1 MSRYTTRASTL
12 GDLLS
17 DAAQQWPQA
26 QVIFPGERMTLP
38 ELDERSDVIARALI
52 AAGAEVG
59 EHIGVLLEA
68 GLEMLASMFAI
79 AKLGAT
85 IVPINERF
93 RAAELRH
100 LICHSDLTLLITSD
114 HADEALDFIGR
125 LSAALPDLAQA
136 SGAVLKLQHAP
147 RLRRV
152 LLIGGAHASRPGM
165 AALRELEAAG
175 AALPPQ
181 ELDRRRLA
189 IPLSRPAFLMYTSG
203 TSAEP
208 KGCLLSHEAFT
219 RQGRSIALTRY
230 RLAPGDTF
238 WCPLPL
244 FHNGGIATLL
254 ACLSSGASFCHAGR
268 FDPAVA
274 VEQLENERCTH
285 AIPTFETI
293 WLRVLDHPSFAEADL
308 SHLRVLLNAGSPELL
323 RTLQERVPH
332 AIQLANY
339 GCTEVSGHFS
349 MTVIDDPLERRLF
362 TCGHPLP
369 GMEAKIVDPD
379 SGEQCPPGTQGEIL
393 VRGVSRF
400 DGYYK
405 APELTAAL
413 IDEEGWFHTGDLGLL
428 DACGR
433 ISFRGRLK
441 DMLKVG
447 GENVAAAEVEGFL
460 RTHPAVN
467 IAQVVAAPDAYYG
480 EVPAAFVE
488 LAPGRS
494 ATERELIDHCLGQI
508 ATFKVPRYVRI
519 VKEWPMSGTKIK
531 KFVLREQITAE
542 LQAAGITAAPKL
554 RASQG
559 AQR

>member
-1 MSRYTTRASTL
+1 MSRFTTRASTL

-26 QVIFPGERMTLP
+26 QVIFPDARMTLP
-38 ELDERSDVIARALI
+38 ELDARSDVLARALI
-52 AAGAEVG
+52 AAGAAPG
-59 EHIGVLLEA
+59 EHIGVLLE
-68 GLEMLASMFAI
+68 GSLEMLASMFAI
-79 AKLGAT
+79 AKIGCT

-93 RAAELRH
+93 RAAELRYVVG
-100 LICHSDLTLLITSD
+100 HSDLTLLITSD

-125 LSAALPDLAQA
+125 LSAALPELAQA
-136 SGAVLKLQHAP
+136 SGDALQLQHAP
-147 RLRRV
+147 WLRRV
-152 LLIGGAHASRPGM
+152 LLSGDGSSSPQGM
-165 AALRELEAAG
+165 ARIQDFEVAG
-175 AALPPQ
+175 AALPEH
-181 ELDRRRLA
+181 ELDRRRLG
-189 IPLSRPAFLMYTSG
+189 IPLSSPAFLMYTSG

-230 RLAPGDTF
+230 LLAPGDTF

-268 FDPAVA
+268 FDPAIAVA
-274 VEQLENERCTH
+274 QLEKERCTH

-293 WLRVLDHPSFAEADL
+293 WLRVLDHPTFAEADL

-323 RTLQERVPH
+323 RTLQERVPD
-332 AIQLANY
+332 AVQLANY

-349 MTVIDDPLERRLF
+349 ITMIDDPLERRLY

-369 GMEAKIVDPD
+369 GMEARIIDPD
-379 SGEQCPPGTQGEIL
+379 SGEQCPPNAQGEIL

-413 IDEEGWFHTGDLGLL
+413 IDAEGWFHTGDLGLL
-428 DACGR
+428 DADGR
-433 ISFRGRLK
+433 IAFRGRLK

-488 LAPGRS
+488 TAPGRS
-494 ATERELIDHCLGQI
+494 LTERELIDYCLGEI

-531 KFVLREQITAE
+531 KFVLREQIAAE
-542 LQAAGITAAPKL
+542 LEAAGIAAAPKL
-554 RASQG
+554 EASG
-559 AQR
+559 RER